1 MIVED
6 EDTIIELYTQMLELF
21 GHTVVTVA
29 RDGKAAL
36 EALGEPAPLPDLVL
50 LDHRMPIVTG
60 LDVLQA
66 LPDRA
71 AAVPIIFATADE
83 ASRAE
88 ATQRG
93 AFAVLVKPFSMDR
106 LLDVVGRALEA
117 HAPSPEGGEPAPA

>member
-6 EDTIIELYTQMLELF
+6 EETIIELYTQMLELF
-21 GHTVVTVA
+21 GHTVVSVA
-29 RDGKAAL
+29 HNGKAAL
-36 EALGEPAPLPDLVL
+36 EALGGPAPLPDVVL
-50 LDHRMPIVTG
+50 LDHRMPLVTG
-60 LDVLQA
+60 LDVLQD

-83 ASRAE
+83 ASRPE
-88 ATQRG
+88 ATRRG

-117 HAPSPEGGEPAPA
+117 HASGPEGGEPASA